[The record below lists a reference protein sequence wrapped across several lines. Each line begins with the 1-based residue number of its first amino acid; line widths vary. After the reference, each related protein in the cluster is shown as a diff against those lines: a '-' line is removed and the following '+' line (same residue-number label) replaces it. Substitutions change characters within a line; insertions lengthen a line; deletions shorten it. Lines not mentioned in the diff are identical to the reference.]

1 MNTDTRNLL
10 ILIINFYFSYYLPVW
25 KVCNWKSK
33 RQVSKLWRVL
43 YLTNE
48 IFSHQRWL
56 NALMNEIQKCLP
68 DLSLDIM
75 NDPNLNNWVSNI
87 FLVNVGVSH
96 NGTVSLIRE
105 GLTQPNVSYMM
116 IKTIMFSIITIVAL
130 VKYC

>member
-1 MNTDTRNLL
+1 MNTDTHNLL
-10 ILIINFYFSYYLPVW
+10 ILIINFYFSHYLPVW

-33 RQVSKLWRVL
+33 RQVSKLWWVL

-48 IFSHQRWL
+48 RFSHQRWL

-75 NDPNLNNWVSNI
+75 NDPNLNNGVSNI

-116 IKTIMFSIITIVAL
+116 IKTIMFSIITIVAP

>member
-33 RQVSKLWRVL
+33 RQVSKLWGVL

-116 IKTIMFSIITIVAL
+116 IKTIMFSIITIVAP

>member
-33 RQVSKLWRVL
+33 RQVSKLWGVL

-75 NDPNLNNWVSNI
+75 NDPNLNNGVSNI